1 MMANATEPRRDDWM
15 NALRS
20 RQTFTRPT
28 LALLAGLFGTAWI
41 QPVAW
46 SDESDGTDQPALK
59 VVEDRP
65 AGSPVDDASDQQ
77 NSAPTGEQT
86 DERAG
91 EQADGAEAPA
101 PPSLTPQA
109 DPGQA
114 DLDEAVL
121 KRIEAETN
129 SQLKEVAALIESALA
144 KGLSDENKAFAK
156 QMLGS
161 IQLQRGQGLSAAMV
175 RVRGRQQL
183 QLRDEALKA
192 LESAV
197 RNDPELVEAH
207 LLIARLN
214 LLPQGDVDAVRRATT
229 AAIKLLADS
238 PEELSEAYSIRALT
252 QESPKKKLADL
263 NAAIAADAE
272 NVVAL
277 QQRAA
282 VRLQR
287 DEIDEAVADLQRIL
301 EIDPTNVQ
309 VATEAV
315 QQLVEMD
322 RADDAVKLLSEA
334 IQAKPSEGLYRLR
347 AILYRMLEKDDEA
360 FSDLNKAIAMQPQDP
375 LALLQRAEIALGR
388 DNLKAAKQ
396 DLDSALAIAPQVEQ
410 LDQTIVVRCFIAVAE
425 GRLADAITDMKT
437 LVQRDPENT
446 DRQRQLA
453 NLYLQDE
460 RPRKAIETLTNM
472 LAKNEDDP
480 DLLRARGDAY
490 LAVGDHRKA
499 VEDYEAAVRAIGDA
513 SPPALPGLLNNLAWV
528 LATSPQEGVRDGQR
542 SLELGRRAV
551 ELTEESEAHI
561 LSTLAAGYAETG
573 DFENAIKWSE
583 KAVQLGRENNDEQLE
598 QLEKELQ
605 SYRNE
610 EPWREKQQ
618 TEENQVPLLSSED
631 LIDT

>member
-1 MMANATEPRRDDWM
+1 MMARATEPRRDDRM
-15 NALRS
+15 KATRGYRIDS
-20 RQTFTRPT
+20 RAT
-28 LALLAGLFGTAWI
+28 LLPATALLAGILGVACGP
-41 QPVAW
+41 QLAW
-46 SDESDGTDQPALK
+46 SDDPEDGDPST
-59 VVEDRP
+59 VEAAEGDA
-65 AGSPVDDASDQQ
+65 AGPLSEDASDQ
-77 NSAPTGEQT
+77 TG
-86 DERAG
+86 DDPKAI
-91 EQADGAEAPA
+91 DDDSPS
-101 PPSLTPQA
+101 PPSLTPNA

-121 KRIEAETN
+121 KRIDAETN
-129 SQLKEVAALIESALA
+129 AQLKEVAALIQSALA
-144 KGLSDENKAFAK
+144 KGLSDENEAFAK
-156 QMLGS
+156 KMLGS
-161 IQLQRGQGLSAAMV
+161 IQLQRGQGLAAAMV
-175 RVRGRQQL
+175 RVRGLRQL
-183 QLRDEALKA
+183 QVRDEALKA
-192 LESAV
+192 LENAV
-197 RNDPELVEAH
+197 KNDPELAEAH

-214 LLPQGDVDAVRRATT
+214 LLPQGDVDAVRQATT
-229 AAIKLLADS
+229 AAIDLLDDS

-252 QESPKKKLADL
+252 QESPEEKLKDL
-263 NAAIAADAE
+263 NAAIKADA
-272 NVVAL
+272 NNIVAL

-282 VRLQR
+282 VRLLQ
-287 DEIDEAVADLQRIL
+287 DNVDDAVKDLQRIL

-322 RADDAVKLLSEA
+322 RADDAVNLLSQA

-347 AILYRMLEKDDEA
+347 AILYRMLEKEDEA

-396 DLDSALAIAPQVEQ
+396 DLDSALAIAPQVKQ
-410 LDQTIVVRCFIAVAE
+410 LDQAIVVRCFIAVAE
-425 GRLADAITDMKT
+425 GRLADAISDMKT
-437 LVQRDPENT
+437 LVQRDPDNT
-446 DRQRQLA
+446 VRQRQLA
-453 NLYLQDE
+453 NLYLQDD

-472 LAKNEDDP
+472 LEKDPENP

-499 VEDYEAAVRAIGDA
+499 IQDYESAIQAIGDA
-513 SPPALPGLLNNLAWV
+513 TPPALPGLLNNLAWV
-528 LATSPQEGVRDGQR
+528 LATSPQEGIRNGER

-573 DFENAIKWSE
+573 DFENAIKWSK
-583 KAVQLGRENNDEQLE
+583 KAVELGRDNNDEQLE
-598 QLEKELQ
+598 QLEKELE
-605 SYRNE
+605 SYRDK

-618 TEENQVPLLSSED
+618 TEENQVPLLSAED